1 MTQESLE
8 NSHIA
13 DQFETTI
20 KYKQSQPIGDLN
32 GDVSD
37 IKYCMLQKHCMF

>member
-1 MTQESLE
+1 MTHESLE

-13 DQFETTI
+13 DQETTSN
-20 KYKQSQPIGDLN
+20 YKQSQPIGDLK

-37 IKYCMLQKHCMF
+37 TKYCMLQKHCMF